1 METLAKADIFFV
13 VTTVAIVFG
22 ALALIIIAAYF
33 VRILRDVKRIS
44 RVVKDETEGIA
55 DDIGDLRLKVRTE
68 GIGALLRRRRVIE
81 EQPKKVRKFY
91 GRKK

>member
-22 ALALIIIAAYF
+22 ALALVIIAAYV

-55 DDIGDLRLKVRTE
+55 DDIGDLRYKVRSE
-68 GIGALLRRRRVIE
+68 GIGALLRGKRAVE
-81 EQPKKVRKFY
+81 EGSKKVRKFY

>member
-13 VTTVAIVFG
+13 VTTAAIVFG
-22 ALALIIIAAYF
+22 AIALVIIAAYV

-55 DDIGDLRLKVRTE
+55 GDIDDLRLKFRSE
-68 GIGALLRRRRVIE
+68 GIGALLRGRRAFE
-81 EQPKKVRKFY
+81 KGSEKAKKFY